1 MNFDLSA
8 IITRTD
14 TAWLNPINVWI
25 SMVPSIIK
33 SPITSVID
41 FDSALN
47 GQSRRSHRDYNAIYN
62 RKIDCYITRNLVR
75 GIKREIIS
83 ELSSPGI
90 ILSCPLQ
97 RLSPHHRSLWLLQFS
112 GLRYVLFRGGVSADG
127 NRPSR
132 VGRVMGLMRDS
143 WIRGSL
149 IARFR
154 EDFVEGLVRYSGIA
168 NDSSRECFTT
178 EAHSGTLLTGNKRNL

>member
-1 MNFDLSA
+1 
-8 IITRTD
+8 
-14 TAWLNPINVWI
+14 
-25 SMVPSIIK
+25 MVSGIIK

-47 GQSRRSHRDYNAIYN
+47 GQSRRSYRDYNAIYN

-97 RLSPHHRSLWLLQFS
+97 RLSPPSSFSMAFAILWASLRSIPRRCFRRWKPAKSCRESYESDARQLDQGITYCAIS
-112 GLRYVLFRGGVSADG
+112 RGLCRGV
-127 NRPSR
+127 
-132 VGRVMGLMRDS
+132 
-143 WIRGSL
+143 
-149 IARFR
+149 
-154 EDFVEGLVRYSGIA
+154 GLVQWNRG
-168 NDSSRECFTT
+168 
-178 EAHSGTLLTGNKRNL
+178 